1 MSAPGDVIAP
11 VAGLVAAVAVQVGDA
26 VEEGD
31 TVVILQSMKME
42 IPVTADGTGTI
53 ARILVQEGQEVEL
66 GAVLARIDRR

>member
-11 VAGLVAAVAVQVGDA
+11 VAGLVAAVAVQVGDT

-31 TVVILQSMKME
+31 TVVLLQSMKME
-42 IPVTADGTGTI
+42 IPVTADDTGTI

>member
-1 MSAPGDVIAP
+1 
-11 VAGLVAAVAVQVGDA
+11 
-26 VEEGD
+26 
-31 TVVILQSMKME
+31 MKME

>member
-11 VAGLVAAVAVQVGDA
+11 VAGLVASVAVQVGDT

-31 TVVILQSMKME
+31 TVVILESMKME
-42 IPVTADGTGTI
+42 IPVTADDTGTI

>member
-11 VAGLVAAVAVQVGDA
+11 VAGLVAAVAVQVGDT

-42 IPVTADGTGTI
+42 IPVTADDTGTI

>member
-1 MSAPGDVIAP
+1 MSAAGDVIAP
-11 VAGLVAAVAVQVGDA
+11 VAGLVAAVAVQVGDT

-42 IPVTADGTGTI
+42 IPVTADDTGTI